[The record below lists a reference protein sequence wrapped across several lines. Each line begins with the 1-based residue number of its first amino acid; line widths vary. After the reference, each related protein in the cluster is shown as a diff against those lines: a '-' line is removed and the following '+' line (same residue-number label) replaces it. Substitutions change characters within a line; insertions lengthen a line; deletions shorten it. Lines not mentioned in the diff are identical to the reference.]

1 MKQNLLKYLPLIII
15 AIVAFILL
23 SLHFGWLNMFFYGAE
38 IKPNVQGIDYFAV
51 PKSFLNLLEG
61 RSIFDSWGGAA
72 YGPHS
77 TWYLAHPAFS
87 LFVAS
92 WFSFFAPWTSYWL
105 FVIFSIAIMAYCGY
119 LISQTT
125 NNIFKKQLS
134 YLLLLC
140 AFPTYWMLF
149 VGNMHAPL
157 VLALTLILISIYEL
171 TYSENEKDIKVAN
184 KKLLVGLLISFFSKP
199 IVLLMLPLLL
209 LTKETRKTTIKS
221 LIVYVIV
228 SILFIVIPQLNP
240 QGIGLNKLMHVA
252 FDFDFIKANMNI
264 YQNHFVLNEYMKDN
278 SIHWLNLIAQSDYK
292 FYHIDVFSLPVFMDG
307 LVGDVT
313 PSGIYKIP
321 IYISLF
327 LSVGVAFIVDKK
339 IRLES
344 TLLLVMAIS
353 LSFFLSYNTVWEY
366 QFASALPVVA
376 LLLMLK
382 EKDVFYKKYISI
394 MFYIGLFLCLPSFYF
409 LVRGG
414 DFSGNAL
421 TIIRLDRILPVLFL
435 FVIMIF
441 QIVVIVRKHAHFK
454 YFDKVRVPE
463 GFTEKLFFEESK
475 NSENI
480 TES

>member
-1 MKQNLLKYLPLIII
+1 MKQNLGRYLPFITI
-15 AIVAFILL
+15 AIVAIMLL

-38 IKPNVQGIDYFAV
+38 LNPNVQGIDYFAV

-61 RSIFDSWGGAA
+61 RSIFDTWGGTP

-105 FVIFSIAIMAYCGY
+105 FIFFSVAIMTYCGY
-119 LISQTT
+119 LISKTT
-125 NNIFKKQLS
+125 KTIYKKHLS
-134 YLLLLC
+134 YFILLC

-171 TYSENEKDIKVAN
+171 TYSEKKKDIKSAN
-184 KKLLVGLLISFFSKP
+184 NKLLAGLLISFFSKP

-209 LTKETRKTTIKS
+209 LTKETRRTTIKS
-221 LIVYVIV
+221 LVIYFVV
-228 SILFIVIPQLNP
+228 SMLFILVPQLNP
-240 QGIGLNKLMHVA
+240 EGIGINKLMSVA
-252 FDFDFIKANMNI
+252 FDFDFIKENMNI
-264 YQNHFVLNEYMKDN
+264 YKNHFVLNEYMKDN

-292 FYHIDVFSLPVFMDG
+292 LMHIDVFSLPVFIDTI
-307 LVGDVT
+307 VGKAT

-327 LSVGVAFIVDKK
+327 LSVGVAYIEDKK

-344 TLLLVMAIS
+344 ALLLVMAIS

-366 QFASALPVVA
+366 QFASVLPIVA
-376 LLLMLK
+376 LLPILK
-382 EKDVFYKKYISI
+382 EKDVFYKKYISP
-394 MFYIGLFLCLPSFYF
+394 MFYVGLFLLLPSFYF
-409 LVRGG
+409 LFRGG

-421 TIIRLDRILPVLFL
+421 TFIRLDRIIPVLILFL
-435 FVIMIF
+435 IMIF
-441 QIVVIVRKHAHFK
+441 QVIVIVKKHTHFK
-454 YFDKVRVPE
+454 
-463 GFTEKLFFEESK
+463 GFNKFHISENFPEKLFFD
-475 NSENI
+475 
-480 TES
+480 

>member
-1 MKQNLLKYLPLIII
+1 MKQNSGWYLSIATI
-15 AIVAFILL
+15 AIVAIMLL

-38 IKPNVQGIDYFAV
+38 LKPNVQGIDYFAV

-61 RSIFDSWGGAA
+61 RSIFDTWGGTP

-92 WFSFFAPWTSYWL
+92 WFSFFSPWTSYWL
-105 FVIFSIAIMAYCGY
+105 FALFSLGVMAYCGY
-119 LISQTT
+119 LVSKTTT
-125 NNIFKKQLS
+125 NNFKKHLS
-134 YLLLLC
+134 YFLMLC

-157 VLALTLILISIYEL
+157 VLALTLILVSIYEL
-171 TYSENEKDIKVAN
+171 TYSENEKDIRAAN
-184 KKLLVGLLISFFSKP
+184 KKLLIGLLISFFSKP

-221 LIVYVIV
+221 LVIYSIV
-228 SILFIVIPQLNP
+228 SLLFILLPQLNP
-240 QGIGLNKLMHVA
+240 QGLGFNKLLSIV
-252 FDFDFIKANMNI
+252 FDFDFIKENMNI
-264 YQNHFVLNEYMKDN
+264 YKNHFVLNEYMRDN
-278 SIHWLNLIAQSDYK
+278 SIHWLNLIAQSEYK
-292 FYHIDVFSLPVFMDG
+292 LMHIDVFSLPVFIDTIAEKA
-307 LVGDVT
+307 T

-321 IYISLF
+321 IYVSLF
-327 LSVGVAFIVDKK
+327 LSIGVAFIEDKK

-366 QFASALPVVA
+366 QFTSVLPILA
-376 LLLMLK
+376 LLPILK

-394 MFYIGLFLCLPSFYF
+394 MFYVGIFLCLPSLYF
-409 LVRGG
+409 LFRGG

-421 TIIRLDRILPVLFL
+421 TWIRLDRIIPVLILFL
-435 FVIMIF
+435 IMIF
-441 QIVVIVRKHAHFK
+441 QVIVVVKKHGSFK
-454 YFDKVRVPE
+454 RFNKIGVPE
-463 GFTEKLFFEESK
+463 NLPQKLFFD
-475 NSENI
+475 
-480 TES
+480 

>member
-1 MKQNLLKYLPLIII
+1 MKQNPGWYLSI
-15 AIVAFILL
+15 ATITIVATMLL

-38 IKPNVQGIDYFAV
+38 LNPNVQGIDYFAV

-61 RSIFDSWGGAA
+61 RSIFDTWGGTP
-72 YGPHS
+72 YGPYS

-92 WFSFFAPWTSYWL
+92 WFSFFSPWTSYWL
-105 FVIFSIAIMAYCGY
+105 FALFSIAVMAYCGN
-119 LISQTT
+119 LISKITT
-125 NNIFKKQLS
+125 NNFKKHLS
-134 YLLLLC
+134 YFLILS

-157 VLALTLILISIYEL
+157 VLALTLILVSIYEL
-171 TYSENEKDIKVAN
+171 TYTENEKDVKAAN

-221 LIVYVIV
+221 LIIYSVV
-228 SILFIVIPQLNP
+228 SLIFILLPQLNP
-240 QGIGLNKLMHVA
+240 QGVGFNKLINIV
-252 FDFDFIKANMNI
+252 FDFDFIKENMNI
-264 YQNHFVLNEYMKDN
+264 YKNHFVLNEYMRDN
-278 SIHWLNLIAQSDYK
+278 SIHWLNLIAQSEYK
-292 FYHIDVFSLPVFMDG
+292 LMHIDVFSLPVFIDTIAEKA
-307 LVGDVT
+307 T

-321 IYISLF
+321 IYVSLF
-327 LSVGVAFIVDKK
+327 LSIGVAFIEDKK

-366 QFASALPVVA
+366 QFTSVLPILA
-376 LLLMLK
+376 LLPILK

-394 MFYIGLFLCLPSFYF
+394 MFYVGIFLCLPSLYF
-409 LVRGG
+409 LFRGG

-421 TIIRLDRILPVLFL
+421 TLIRFDRIIPVLILFL
-435 FVIMIF
+435 IMIF
-441 QIVVIVRKHAHFK
+441 QVIVVVKKHANFK
-454 YFDKVRVPE
+454 RFNKINVPE
-463 GFTEKLFFEESK
+463 NLPQKLFFD
-475 NSENI
+475 
-480 TES
+480 

>member
-1 MKQNLLKYLPLIII
+1 MKQILNRYFPLLTI
-15 AIVAFILL
+15 AIVAIMLL

-38 IKPNVQGIDYFAV
+38 LSPNVQGIDYFAV

-61 RSIFDSWGGAA
+61 RSIFDTWGGTP

-92 WFSFFAPWTSYWL
+92 WFSFFSPWTSYWL
-105 FVIFSIAIMAYCGY
+105 FVLFSIAIMAYCGF
-119 LISQTT
+119 LISKTT
-125 NNIFKKQLS
+125 NNVFQKHLS
-134 YLLLLC
+134 YFLLLC

-171 TYSENEKDIKVAN
+171 TYSENEKDIKIAN

-209 LTKETRKTTIKS
+209 LTKETRKTTIIS
-221 LIVYVIV
+221 LIIYFFV
-228 SILFIVIPQLNP
+228 SLLFILLPQLNP
-240 QGIGLNKLMHVA
+240 EGIGFNRLMSFA
-252 FDFDFIKANMNI
+252 FDFDFVKENMNI
-264 YQNHFVLNEYMKDN
+264 YKNHFVLNEYMKDN
-278 SIHWLNLIAQSDYK
+278 SIHWLNLIAQSEYK
-292 FYHIDVFSLPVFMDG
+292 LMHIDVFSLPVFVDTI
-307 LVGDVT
+307 VGKAT
-313 PSGIYKIP
+313 SSGIYKIP

-327 LSVGVAFIVDKK
+327 LSIGVAFIEDKK

-366 QFASALPVVA
+366 QFTSVLPIIA
-376 LLLMLK
+376 LLPILK

-394 MFYIGLFLCLPSFYF
+394 MFYVGLFLCLPSLYF
-409 LVRGG
+409 LFRGG
-414 DFSGNAL
+414 DFGGNAL
-421 TIIRLDRILPVLFL
+421 TFIRLDRIIPVLILFL
-435 FVIMIF
+435 IMIF
-441 QIVVIVRKHAHFK
+441 QVIVIVKKHANFK
-454 YFDKVRVPE
+454 SFNKIRIPE
-463 GFTEKLFFEESK
+463 NFPQKLFFD
-475 NSENI
+475 
-480 TES
+480 

>member
-1 MKQNLLKYLPLIII
+1 MKQNSTRFLPLVII

-38 IKPNVQGIDYFAV
+38 LNPNVQGIDYFAV

-61 RSIFDSWGGAA
+61 RSIFDTWGGAP

-92 WFSFFAPWTSYWL
+92 WFSFFSPWTSYWL
-105 FVIFSIAIMAYCGY
+105 FVLFSITIMVYCGY
-119 LISQTT
+119 LISKTTT
-125 NNIFKKQLS
+125 NILNKTSS
-134 YLLLLC
+134 YLLILC

-157 VLALTLILISIYEL
+157 VLALTLILLSIYEL
-171 TYSENEKDIKVAN
+171 TYSENEQDIKSAN
-184 KKLLVGLLISFFSKP
+184 KKLLIGLLISFFSKP

-221 LIVYVIV
+221 LIIYFFV
-228 SILFIVIPQLNP
+228 SLLFILIPQLNP
-240 QGIGLNKLMHVA
+240 EGIGFRKLMSVA

-264 YQNHFVLNEYMKDN
+264 YQNHFVLNQYMKDN

-292 FYHIDVFSLPVFMDG
+292 LMHIDVFSLPVFIETI
-307 LVGDVT
+307 VGNAT
-313 PSGIYKIP
+313 ASGIYKIP
-321 IYISLF
+321 IYISLI
-327 LSVGVAFIVDKK
+327 LSIGVAFIKDKK

-376 LLLMLK
+376 LLPILK
-382 EKDVFYKKYISI
+382 EKDVFYKKYIPI
-394 MFYIGLFLCLPSFYF
+394 MFYVGLFLNLPSLYF
-409 LVRGG
+409 LFRGG

-421 TIIRLDRILPVLFL
+421 TFIRLDRIIPVLII
-435 FVIMIF
+435 FVIMIL
-441 QIVVIVRKHAHFK
+441 QVIVIVKKHTRIK
-454 YFDKVRVPE
+454 YFDKIHAPE
-463 GFTEKLFFEESK
+463 ISPEKLFFE
-475 NSENI
+475 
-480 TES
+480 